1 MSEQHRS
8 GVVSRRDFGK
18 VVMGAVPALG
28 LASAFGGTRLD
39 AFAQMA
45 GMAKPNSM
53 IHGVQIGTITYSFRS
68 MPDQSAEAMLKYA
81 VESGISAVE
90 LMGQSIQT
98 SLGMPSR
105 GGGAGGGRAGAP
117 GGRGGRGPVDPATL
131 TAVWNGVPCAPV
143 PEGGEGGGRAAA
155 APALPGAGAPAAAP
169 GGGGR
174 GGRGAAQTP
183 EEMAA
188 AQQYAADVKKWRQSL
203 SMDKVKALR
212 KLYNDAGVTIYATKM
227 LNTNMADDELEFV
240 FAIAEGLGA
249 THTTLE
255 LTEDEAALKRL
266 GDWGLKKK
274 INVAYHTHAQGT
286 ITVFDKAFAASKGNT
301 ANVDF
306 GHYVAGGGGNPVLFL
321 EKFHDRISSFHLKD
335 RTTREHCQLN
345 LAWGTGE
352 TPIKE
357 ILQTVKKNKW
367 KMPASIELEYT
378 VPEGSDAVKEVAKCL
393 QYCRAA
399 LA

>member
-1 MSEQHRS
+1 MNEQHRS
-8 GVVSRRDFGK
+8 GLVSRRDFGK
-18 VVMGAVPALG
+18 VVLGSVPALG
-28 LASAFGGTRLD
+28 IASAFGGTSLN
-39 AFAQMA
+39 ALTQMA
-45 GMAKPNSM
+45 GMAKPNSL
-53 IHGVQIGTITYSFRS
+53 INGVQVGTITYSFRS

-81 VESGISAVE
+81 MESGISAVE

-98 SLGMPSR
+98 SLGMPTR
-105 GGGAGGGRAGAP
+105 GGGAGARAGAP
-117 GGRGGRGPVDPATL
+117 GG
-131 TAVWNGVPCAPV
+131 
-143 PEGGEGGGRAAA
+143 
-155 APALPGAGAPAAAP
+155 P

-174 GGRGAAQTP
+174 GGRGAVDPATLTSSWNGVPCAPSREGGGGGGRAAAGAPPLPGAAAPAAAAAVGGGGRGGRGGAAQTP

-212 KLYNDAGVTIYATKM
+212 KQYNDAGVSIYATKM
-227 LNTNMADDELEFV
+227 LSTNMADDELEFV
-240 FAIAEGLGA
+240 FAIAEALGA

-274 INVAYHTHAQGT
+274 IYVAYHTHAQGT
-286 ITVFDKAFAASKGNT
+286 ITVFDKAFAASKGNM

-321 EKFHDRISSFHLKD
+321 EKFHDRIASFHLKD
-335 RTTREHCQLN
+335 RTTPEHCALN
-345 LAWGTGE
+345 LPWGTGE

-357 ILQTVKKNKW
+357 IL
-367 KMPASIELEYT
+367 A
-378 VPEGSDAVKEVAKCL
+378 
-393 QYCRAA
+393 
-399 LA
+399 